1 MRESLLLSVF
11 LIVSVLFI
19 TGCSVTSQADAA
31 GKDLETQPI
40 QTTAEQTTKQIIQN
54 NTTTST
60 QNTTAPNTT
69 ASIKPVTNIK
79 PAVFSVSDMTIK
91 PRDPAPGLTFTIS
104 VTVTNTGGSQGSYDV
119 ILYIHEMDMENIDNP
134 TIMATMTFIESVIIA
149 ADESIIVT
157 FEPFI
162 SDDGVYIATIDD
174 LVDYLEVG
182 QCTY

>member
-1 MRESLLLSVF
+1 MRGLLFLLLL
-11 LIVSVLFI
+11 LIMLVLLI
-19 TGCSVTSQADAA
+19 MSCGVTSQADTAVN
-31 GKDLETQPI
+31 GIETQPI

-79 PAVFSVSDMTIK
+79 PAAFIVSDMTIK